1 MATEKERDVL
11 LRQLSLNAPQVCT
24 SLMRARVEVIHSNDD
39 DECRS
44 VENAAFLFA
53 RRRPFIDHIR
63 KSRRI

>member
-24 SLMRARVEVIHSNDD
+24 SLMRARVEEIHSDD

-44 VENAAFLFA
+44 VENAAFLFV